1 MKVGF
6 IGLGNMGAGMA
17 RSLLKAGHEVR
28 VWNRSP
34 EPVLALVE
42 AGAARAADAA
52 DAFQGD
58 AVFTMLA
65 NDEAV
70 RAVILESGALAGA
83 PKGLVHIMS
92 ATISPGLS
100 QRLAAAHADAG
111 IAYVCAPVLGRPDLA
126 ASGQLNV
133 LAAGDATAIERV
145 RPLLETIGQKVWPMG
160 DQPHLA
166 NVAKLACNFALA
178 SAMEAMAESFALAR
192 RYEMDPHRLSD
203 LFTGTLFA
211 APAYKVYGPIIAEQR
226 FEPVGF
232 KLRLGLKDMR
242 LALEAGEAVGAPLPF
257 ASILRDNFVDAIGH
271 GDSEKDWSAV
281 SAVAARR
288 AGL

>member
-70 RAVILESGALAGA
+70 RAVILETGALAGA
-83 PKGLVHIMS
+83 LKGLVHIMS

>member
-6 IGLGNMGAGMA
+6 IGLGHMGAGMA

-42 AGAARAADAA
+42 EGAARAADPAE
-52 DAFQGD
+52 AFQGD

-70 RAVILESGALAGA
+70 RAVILASGILDGA
-83 PKGLVHIMS
+83 ASGLVHIMS
-92 ATISPGLS
+92 ATISVRLS
-100 QRLAAAHADAG
+100 QELAAAHAEAG
-111 IAYVCAPVLGRPDLA
+111 VAYVCAPVLGRPDLA

-133 LAAGDATAIERV
+133 LAAGDPSSVARA
-145 RPLLETIGQKVWPMG
+145 RPLLEAIGQKVWPLG
-160 DQPHLA
+160 DEPHLA

-192 RYEMDPHRLSD
+192 RYQLDPHRLSD

-211 APAYKVYGPIIAEQR
+211 APAYKVYGPVIADQT

-232 KLRLGLKDMR
+232 KLPLGLKDIR
-242 LALEAGEAVGAPLPF
+242 LVLEAGEAVGAPLPF
-257 ASILRDNFVDAIGH
+257 ASVLRDNFVDAIGH
-271 GDSEKDWSAV
+271 GDGEKDWSAV

>member
-17 RSLLKAGHEVR
+17 RSLIKAGHEVT

-34 EPVLALVE
+34 EPVLALLE
-42 AGAARAADAA
+42 EGAARAVDPAGAL
-52 DAFQGD
+52 QGD
-58 AVFTMLA
+58 AAFTMLA
-65 NDEAV
+65 DDHAV
-70 RAVILESGALAGA
+70 RTVVLESGALDHAA
-83 PKGLVHIMS
+83 KDLVHIMS
-92 ATISPGLS
+92 ATISVRFS
-100 QRLAAAHADAG
+100 QALAAAHARAG
-111 IAYVCAPVLGRPDLA
+111 VAYVCAPVLGRPDMA

-133 LAAGDATAIERV
+133 LAAGDPSAIERV
-145 RPLLETIGQKVWPMG
+145 TPLLEAVGQKVWPLG

-166 NVAKLACNFALA
+166 NVAKLACNFTLA
-178 SAMEAMAESFALAR
+178 SAMEAMAEAFALAR

-211 APAYKVYGPIIAEQR
+211 APAYKVYGPVIAAQR

-232 KLRLGLKDMR
+232 KLPLGLKDIR
-242 LALEAGEAVGAPLPF
+242 LVLEAGEAVGAPLPF
-257 ASILRDNFVDAIGH
+257 ASVLRDNFVDAIGH
-271 GDSEKDWSAV
+271 GDGEKDWSAV